1 MKQIV
6 RKGGSCLLTLSN
18 IIKKNSRTSSLSLG
32 SLYQCS
38 YYHSYPDPNE
48 KPQISRGKSDGQRM
62 DKNTKSND
70 DVKVSETFRLDK
82 AFPGVPIS
90 TGLKDNSIPQTLSTK
105 LSNGLVVASQD
116 IPGLM
121 SSFTFIVGTG
131 SSSEIQNSND
141 GNAGATHMIELTAF
155 RSTKN
160 RSFHEFSKEMEQ
172 VGGMVQCLSTR
183 ENIIYCVD
191 VLRENLEK
199 AIELLA
205 DTVINPLL
213 SKEEIEEGKEVM
225 KLQHDNMQPDML
237 SRDCVQMAAF
247 TNQPLGNFHFC
258 PLDKVDNITDKTIH
272 EFRNRYYFG
281 ENCIVAG
288 AGVEHESFV
297 KIIQDKFKAIP
308 SRGPDAKEK
317 QKRGASD
324 YSGGLYI
331 EKRHLNIP
339 FIKVAVGF
347 KIGGWNDKKL
357 VASCVLQQLLGG
369 GSSFSA
375 GGPGKGMYTRLY
387 REVLNRHYWVE
398 SAESFISVHED
409 AGLFGIDGATDE
421 QHVPHL
427 LRVLLEHLIRLGL
440 EPVSDEELNR
450 AKNML
455 KSMMMM
461 QLESRLVLCEDIG
474 RQFVTYGKRES
485 PAEVCKKIEEV
496 TAMDLQN
503 IAKEMLSHPPSVSMV
518 GEKIT
523 LVPTFDDIKRFTDAA
538 KAELQQIYEK
548 KGLKM

>member
-1 MKQIV
+1 MRRLLNK
-6 RKGGSCLLTLSN
+6 SCYLTSSN
-18 IIKKNSRTSSLSLG
+18 IIKKNKRTTLL
-32 SLYQCS
+32 LNIQCS

-48 KPQISRGKSDGQRM
+48 KPKISRGKSDGQKV
-62 DKNTKSND
+62 DESSKNKDN
-70 DVKVSETFRLDK
+70 VKISETFRLDK

-90 TGLKDNSIPQTLSTK
+90 TGLKDSSIPQTLSTK

-131 SSSEIQNSND
+131 SSNEIQNGND
-141 GNAGATHMIELTAF
+141 SNAGATHMIELTAF

-160 RSFHEFSKEMEQ
+160 RTFHEFSKEMEQ
-172 VGGMVQCLSTR
+172 LGGMVQCLSTR

-213 SKEEIEEGKEVM
+213 SNEEIEEGKAVM
-225 KLQHDNMQPDML
+225 KLQHDNMLPDIL

-247 TNQPLGNFHFC
+247 PNQPLGNFHFC
-258 PLDKVDNITDKTIH
+258 PLDKVDSITEKNLH
-272 EFRNRYYFG
+272 EFRDRFYFG
-281 ENCIVAG
+281 ENCIIAG

-297 KIIQDKFKAIP
+297 KIINEKFKGIP
-308 SRGPDAKEK
+308 SRGPNAKELH
-317 QKRGASD
+317 KRNPSK

-331 EKRHLNIP
+331 EKRHLNVP
-339 FIKVAVGF
+339 FIKVAVAF
-347 KIGGWNDKKL
+347 KIGGWNDSKL

-409 AGLFGIDGATDE
+409 AGIFGIDGATDE
-421 QHVPHL
+421 QHIPHL

-485 PAEVCKKIEEV
+485 PSEVCKKIEAV
-496 TAMDLQN
+496 TANDLQN
-503 IAKEMLSHPPSVSMV
+503 IAKEMLCSAPSVSMV
-518 GEKIT
+518 GENFT
-523 LVPTFDDIKRFTDAA
+523 LTPTFDDIQRFTDAA
-538 KAELQQIYEK
+538 KKELAQIFEK
-548 KGLKM
+548 NKGLKI